1 MTNRLVE
8 TTAVKA
14 GKGKVWRS
22 RLISAGTGSSAHY
35 PADVLKEYGP
45 STFTK
50 GTQVFFDHPTE
61 NEELERGGG
70 RSIKDFAGVLMEDAE
85 WVEAESALYAP
96 VKYTDSALP
105 LVENHHEDIALSI
118 DVRKFEL
125 AEAEIDNRPVV
136 SKMFAH
142 PLNNVAI
149 VPRGGRD
156 GKIVSLIESFRDS
169 NANADTIGHND
180 DPSERN
186 PMTPEEIKALKEA
199 IVADVI
205 AAVVPALTEAL
216 KPAPAG
222 DDEKTEG
229 IDLAAVVESATD
241 AGLPKIARTR
251 IVEALKANPT
261 ATQADADKLVTDE
274 KTYLDSLTESVKTDV
289 EGRLRES
296 GTGTNTDL
304 RIGAWGN

>member
-1 MTNRLVE
+1 MTIRLVE
-8 TTAVKA
+8 TAGLKK
-14 GKGKVWRS
+14 GKGNVWRS

-50 GTQVFFDHPTE
+50 GTQVFLDHPTE

-70 RSIKDFAGVLMEDAE
+70 RSIKDFAGVLVEDAV
-85 WVEAESALYAP
+85 WVDEEQALYAP
-96 VKYTDSALP
+96 VKYTEASLP

-125 AEAEIDNRPVV
+125 AESEIDNKPVV
-136 SKMFAH
+136 AKMFAH

-156 GKIVSLIESFRDS
+156 GKIVSLIESYRDS
-169 NANADTIGHND
+169 ISNTDTIGSNKDHT
-180 DPSERN
+180 ERT
-186 PMTPEEIKALKEA
+186 PMTPEEIKALSEA
-199 IVADVI
+199 IVVALT
-205 AAVVPALTEAL
+205 PALTEAL
-216 KPAPAG
+216 KPAPV
-222 DDEKTEG
+222 ETKETEG

-241 AGLPKIARTR
+241 AGLPKVARTR
-251 IVEALKANPT
+251 IVEALKAKPD
-261 ATQADADKLVTDE
+261 ATDADATALIESE
-274 KTYLDSLTESVKTDV
+274 KAYVNSLTESVTTEV

-296 GTGTNTDL
+296 GNGTGTTDL

>member
-8 TTAVKA
+8 TTAVKR
-14 GKGKVWRS
+14 GKGNIWRS

-45 STFTK
+45 TTFTK

-85 WVEAESALYAP
+85 WVEEETALYAP
-96 VKYTDSALP
+96 VKYSDNALS
-105 LVENHHEDIALSI
+105 LVENHHDDIALSI

-136 SKMFAH
+136 AKMFAH

-169 NANADTIGHND
+169 NPITDTIGHND

-186 PMTPEEIKALKEA
+186 PMTPEEIKALSEA
-199 IVADVI
+199 IVA
-205 AAVVPALTEAL
+205 ALTPALTEAL

-222 DDEKTEG
+222 DEVKTEG

-241 AGLPKIARTR
+241 AGLPKVARVR
-251 IVEALKANPT
+251 IVETLKANPN
-261 ATQADADKLVTDE
+261 ATPADAEKLVADE
-274 KTYLDSLTESVKTDV
+274 KTYLDSLTESVKSDV

-296 GTGTNTDL
+296 GTSGTTDL
-304 RIGAWGN
+304 RIGAWDN

>member
-1 MTNRLVE
+1 MRNRLVE
-8 TTAVKA
+8 TTGVKK
-14 GKGKVWRS
+14 GKGNVWRS

-45 STFTK
+45 AALAK
-50 GTQVFFDHPTE
+50 GTQIFLDHPTE

-70 RSIKDFAGVLMEDAE
+70 RSIKDYAGVIMADPE
-85 WVEAESALYAP
+85 WVEEEQALYAP
-96 VKYTDSALP
+96 IKYIDNVVP
-105 LVENHHEDIALSI
+105 LVEGAFEDIALSI

-125 AEAEIDNRPVV
+125 SEAEVDGKPVV

-156 GKIVSLIESFRDS
+156 GKIVSLIESYRDS
-169 NANADTIGHND
+169 NANPDTISANTE
-180 DPSERN
+180 SLERN
-186 PMTPEEIKALKEA
+186 PMTPEEIKALSEA
-199 IVADVI
+199 IVA
-205 AAVVPALTEAL
+205 ALTPALKEAL
-216 KPAPAG
+216 TPAPAG

-241 AGLPKIARTR
+241 AGLPKVARTR

-261 ATQADADKLVTDE
+261 ATQADATALIEAE
-274 KTYLDSLTESVKTDV
+274 KTYVDGLKESVTAEV
-289 EGRLRES
+289 TGTLRES
-296 GTGTNTDL
+296 AGTTTDL
-304 RIGAWGN
+304 KIGAWA